1 MLKRLKQVELRM
13 KKYRQLRYEERVKLA
28 ELKHNHYSIGKIASV
43 LGRSKSTISRE
54 LRRNQAPPGQYWP
67 DTAQR
72 LRIDRCQRE
81 CLLDVHQAL
90 REFVITCLQCHF
102 WTPEQIAGWL
112 KVRQTE
118 LPYVSHE
125 TIYAWL
131 YNGKQKKE
139 RLWKFLPRK
148 KAKRGLRKCNKV
160 KGIRI
165 PNRVSIHERPKEVE
179 NKANFGHWEADLV
192 SFRKNSQHII
202 VARERST
209 MFALSSRLP
218 SKKAIEAADRLIRFL
233 KGLPAM
239 ARKSITYDNGGE
251 FSAHEAVSKALGG
264 LKTFFCDPYASW
276 QKGGV
281 ENTNGRLRRDLPRY
295 TDIHKMTQE
304 DFDESILNYNTTP
317 RKALGWLTPLEAFQQ
332 NLTGVALRT

>member
-1 MLKRLKQVELRM
+1 M

-28 ELKHNHYSIGKIASV
+28 ELKQNHYSIGKIASV

-72 LRIDRCQRE
+72 LRMDRCQRE

-139 RLWKFLPRK
+139 RLWKFLLRK

-165 PNRVSIHERPKEVE
+165 PNR
-179 NKANFGHWEADLV
+179 GHIQV
-192 SFRKNSQHII
+192 
-202 VARERST
+202 RSAT
-209 MFALSSRLP
+209 P
-218 SKKAIEAADRLIRFL
+218 VK
-233 KGLPAM
+233 
-239 ARKSITYDNGGE
+239 
-251 FSAHEAVSKALGG
+251 
-264 LKTFFCDPYASW
+264 FC
-276 QKGGV
+276 
-281 ENTNGRLRRDLPRY
+281 
-295 TDIHKMTQE
+295 
-304 DFDESILNYNTTP
+304 
-317 RKALGWLTPLEAFQQ
+317 
-332 NLTGVALRT
+332 